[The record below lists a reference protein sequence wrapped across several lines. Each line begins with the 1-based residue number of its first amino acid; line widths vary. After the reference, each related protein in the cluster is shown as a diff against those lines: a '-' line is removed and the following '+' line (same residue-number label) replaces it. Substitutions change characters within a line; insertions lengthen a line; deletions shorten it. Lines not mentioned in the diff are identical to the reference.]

1 VKAYVLDTHV
11 LVWFLC
17 GRTMGKSASRALDAV
32 DAGRATGWIPAVV
45 TIELAL
51 LHERGR
57 VSIGIAELEAT
68 LARNP
73 LLRILPL
80 DLAQAREFALLR
92 GVRDPFDRMILA
104 AAKSAACPLISADE
118 RVAASGLV
126 DVLWD

>member
-1 VKAYVLDTHV
+1 VA
-11 LVWFLC
+11 
-17 GRTMGKSASRALDAV
+17 
-32 DAGRATGWIPAVV
+32 
-45 TIELAL
+45 
-51 LHERGR
+51 
-57 VSIGIAELEAT
+57 IGIAELEAT

-104 AAKSAACPLISADE
+104 AAKSTACPLISADE

-126 DVLWD
+126 GILWD